1 MERHSL
7 FSCPGSGTSRPII
20 GSLIGSQGATGMP
33 RIDEEEEEEE
43 EPAAGGSSM
52 KIFSPAVYKR
62 HRNFRSGPAACVHAL
77 RGTRSDREREKGR
90 MHALH
95 LLTRKCV
102 RGNGFRIIENGDDS
116 VGGRQKVGVRVR
128 LFARFVARRMRW
140 RHAPTYEERFEIV
153 FFYELFLVC
162 KRIRNE
168 EIPNSGNIF
177 GSITFIPLRSR
188 EARANR
194 FTFRRDPECMRMYV

>member
-1 MERHSL
+1 
-7 FSCPGSGTSRPII
+7 
-20 GSLIGSQGATGMP
+20 
-33 RIDEEEEEEE
+33 
-43 EPAAGGSSM
+43 
-52 KIFSPAVYKR
+52 
-62 HRNFRSGPAACVHAL
+62 
-77 RGTRSDREREKGR
+77 

-116 VGGRQKVGVRVR
+116 VDGRQKVGVRVR

-177 GSITFIPLRSR
+177 GSITFIRSR

-194 FTFRRDPECMRMYV
+194 FTFRRDPECMRMNTARFSASRGKKKRSLQKREREKKKEKDPAHEISIRLEWKARIEGV

>member
-1 MERHSL
+1 
-7 FSCPGSGTSRPII
+7 
-20 GSLIGSQGATGMP
+20 
-33 RIDEEEEEEE
+33 
-43 EPAAGGSSM
+43 
-52 KIFSPAVYKR
+52 
-62 HRNFRSGPAACVHAL
+62 
-77 RGTRSDREREKGR
+77 

-116 VGGRQKVGVRVR
+116 VDGRQKVGVRVR

-194 FTFRRDPECMRMYV
+194 FTFRRDPECMRMNTARFSASRGKKKRSLQKREREKKKEKDPAHEISIRLEWKARIEGV